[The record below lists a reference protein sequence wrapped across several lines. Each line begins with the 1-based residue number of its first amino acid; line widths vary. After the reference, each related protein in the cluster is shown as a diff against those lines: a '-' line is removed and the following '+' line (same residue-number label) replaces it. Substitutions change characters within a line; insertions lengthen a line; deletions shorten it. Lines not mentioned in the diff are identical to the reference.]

1 MMGTSINLG
10 NLRNGGCF
18 GRDNGLKSTRQKLQR
33 QQECANKVS
42 FFENQKENLKEMKC
56 ETLEEIERKL
66 EMFHSY
72 EDQIAAAKMAYN
84 NEQMW
89 HIGDEAKERAEKM
102 AEAAEKEKAK
112 TPEER
117 AEIER
122 KEDAGG
128 GILDELL
135 ETPELEEIKQ
145 AAEELTDGAA
155 EQPESLTAGGGADRG
170 AGSTGEGA
178 GGADGRGRKTPEI

>member
-1 MMGTSINLG
+1 
-10 NLRNGGCF
+10 
-18 GRDNGLKSTRQKLQR
+18 
-33 QQECANKVS
+33 
-42 FFENQKENLKEMKC
+42 
-56 ETLEEIERKL
+56 
-66 EMFHSY
+66 
-72 EDQIAAAKMAYN
+72 
-84 NEQMW
+84 MW